1 MATWRFRLASGVPLG
16 TSVAVGGA
24 MGAIPAAIL
33 QKEMILS
40 DIRTITGILGPRWAL
55 SPLLEVQVVVTWCSC

>member
-1 MATWRFRLASGVPLG
+1 MATWHFRLASGVPLG

-33 QKEMILS
+33 QKEMNLS
-40 DIRTITGILGPRWAL
+40 NITGLVRLKLPAR
-55 SPLLEVQVVVTWCSC
+55 